1 MGKGGGKPIASL
13 EDVVPSVL
21 GEIETFAEN
30 PLRPMDEV
38 IGEISGRN
46 LQRQALNEQK
56 KALYNEEKLAKKA
69 KEDELKR
76 LQVQDIAAS
85 AFAGAQRNQ
94 SYLGF

>member
-1 MGKGGGKPIASL
+1 MGKGGGKPIRNIG
-13 EDVVPSVL
+13 DIVPSTL
-21 GEIETFAEN
+21 GQLETWAEN

-38 IGEISGRN
+38 IGEVSGRN
-46 LQRQALNEQK
+46 LQREALNQQN
-56 KALYNEEKLAKKA
+56 KALAEEQKLAKKA

-76 LQVQDIAAS
+76 MQAQDIAAS